1 MKKKYYSPIC
11 DRIFSEEELL
21 NVNSKFDVDPNN
33 PEGNN
38 GNTPG
43 GTVNNGENGEGT
55 EIPED
60 GVGAKISP
68 VWDF

>member
-21 NVNSKFDVDPNN
+21 NVKSNFDVDPNN

-55 EIPED
+55 EIPDD

>member
-21 NVNSKFDVDPNN
+21 NVNSKFDVDTNN
-33 PEGNN
+33 PEDEN
-38 GNTPG
+38 GNTSG
-43 GTVNNGENGEGT
+43 GTVDNGGKDIDDNE
-55 EIPED
+55 
-60 GVGAKISP
+60 VGAKISP

>member
-21 NVNSKFDVDPNN
+21 NVKSNFDVDTNN
-33 PEGNN
+33 PEGEN
-38 GNTPG
+38 GNTSG

-55 EIPED
+55 VIPDD

>member
-21 NVNSKFDVDPNN
+21 NVKSNFDVDPNN
-33 PEGNN
+33 PEGEN
-38 GNTPG
+38 GGTPG
-43 GTVNNGENGEGT
+43 GTVDNGENGEGT
-55 EIPED
+55 EVD
-60 GVGAKISP
+60 DVGAKVSP